1 MDFKAESLDC
11 PNCGAPLNLAKG
23 IEFTFC
29 EYCHSSIRITKHEDT
44 GEDTASHMDVP
55 PEVIAE
61 VKKLILNGS
70 KAEAV
75 ELYMKSAGI
84 EKDAAEKLV
93 NAIVASITNR
103 IILNRPLSG
112 KGIFFA
118 VFFFA
123 VAGVT
128 FWLLASHT
136 VDTKPV
142 QVLCWMVL
150 IFMLINIA
158 SIFRAIITTIK
169 FAGVK
174 WTKATVLKF
183 VLINTKKNLSFYKA
197 LLDVKEPNGLSFKA
211 ETNIM
216 IKNENVYKLQEGK
229 IIDVKYL
236 EKDKKNIVAS
246 VQNL

>member
-1 MDFKAESLDC
+1 MDFKAEALDC
-11 PNCGAPLNLAKG
+11 PNCGAPLKLIPGNE
-23 IEFTFC
+23 ITVC
-29 EYCHSSIRITKHEDT
+29 EYCHSSVRISRHGDSD
-44 GEDTASHMDVP
+44 EDTASHMDVP
-55 PEVIAE
+55 PEVTAE
-61 VKKLILNGS
+61 VKKLVMNGS

-84 EKDAAEKLV
+84 EKDVAEKLV
-93 NAIVASITNR
+93 KAIVESLTNK

-112 KGIFFA
+112 KGISFC

-123 VAGVT
+123 VAAAMV
-128 FWLLASHT
+128 WLLVSGTA
-136 VDTKPV
+136 DTKV
-142 QVLCWMVL
+142 LQVLCWLVL
-150 IFMLINIA
+150 FFMIINLV
-158 SIFRAIITTIK
+158 SITRAIITTFK

-183 VLINTKKNLSFYKA
+183 VLINTKKNLSFYKV

-216 IKNENVYKLQEGK
+216 IKNENVFKLQEGK
-229 IIDVKYL
+229 IIDAKYL
-236 EKDKKNIVAS
+236 EKDKKNVVAS